1 MALGY
6 IMVELYNL
14 KPIFPGQSEFD
25 QIEKIFKILGTPKI
39 EYWEVGYEFMNKIGI
54 IFPQYNRL
62 NLKNLFLDIS
72 DDALN
77 FLVLIFQYDENKRP
91 SDDELLNNPYLANYM
106 NNNDINNFD
115 GINKINIYRKL
126 NRDFSKNL
134 ISWKKDY
141 LNYFN
146 SKSNN
151 NNVLLKLKSNQ

>member
-62 NLKNLFLDIS
+62 NLKNF
-72 DDALN
+72 
-77 FLVLIFQYDENKRP
+77 FF
-91 SDDELLNNPYLANYM
+91 
-106 NNNDINNFD
+106 
-115 GINKINIYRKL
+115 G
-126 NRDFSKNL
+126 
-134 ISWKKDY
+134 
-141 LNYFN
+141 YF
-146 SKSNN
+146 
-151 NNVLLKLKSNQ
+151 